1 MRNYILWYKKWYL
14 KFEWTSSS
22 SIFQNPALSGK
33 SRIEKSQSLQ
43 KCLCFIHF
51 LWKKIFNCINKSMAL
66 NYNIVPRVGLVTI
79 SYHYLPLAVH
89 NFSNIRE
96 INSFKH
102 LMKIKTFSAAVKINS
117 YTTCIFFS
125 KLLIFSHWKL
135 KKISFKMFF
144 SSKKILTTSAIVYH
158 KILELFY
165 IYLFNLLRVLLC
177 FGWYMYIFIS
187 NIFLMIKIYAFY
199 LDLDRYFSCSEL
211 HVVTL
216 LC

>member
-1 MRNYILWYKKWYL
+1 MNGHLVLLFFKILLCQVNQEMKRVNLYRNVCAYTFSPKK
-14 KFEWTSSS
+14 
-22 SIFQNPALSGK
+22 
-33 SRIEKSQSLQ
+33 
-43 KCLCFIHF
+43 
-51 LWKKIFNCINKSMAL
+51 KKFNCINKSMAL

-135 KKISFKMFF
+135 KKFHLRCFF
-144 SSKKILTTSAIVYH
+144 RQKK
-158 KILELFY
+158 F
-165 IYLFNLLRVLLC
+165 
-177 FGWYMYIFIS
+177 
-187 NIFLMIKIYAFY
+187 
-199 LDLDRYFSCSEL
+199 
-211 HVVTL
+211 
-216 LC
+216 

>member
-33 SRIEKSQSLQ
+33 SRNEKSQSLQ

-135 KKISFKMFF
+135 KKFHLRCFF
-144 SSKKILTTSAIVYH
+144 RQKK
-158 KILELFY
+158 F
-165 IYLFNLLRVLLC
+165 
-177 FGWYMYIFIS
+177 
-187 NIFLMIKIYAFY
+187 
-199 LDLDRYFSCSEL
+199 
-211 HVVTL
+211 
-216 LC
+216 